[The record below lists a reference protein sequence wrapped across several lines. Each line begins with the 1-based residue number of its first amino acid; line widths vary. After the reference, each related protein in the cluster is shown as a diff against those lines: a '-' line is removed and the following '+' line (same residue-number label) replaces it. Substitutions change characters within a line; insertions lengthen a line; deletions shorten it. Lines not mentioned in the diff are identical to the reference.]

1 MEWLNHL
8 SEAIDY
14 IESNLCGTI
23 SYDEAAKIACCSA
36 YNFQRI
42 FSYMAEVPL
51 SEYIRR
57 RRMTQ
62 AAFELQSTDRKVL
75 DIAFKYG
82 YTSPTSFN
90 RAFQAVHGISPVLA
104 KSQGALLN
112 AYPPIR
118 FSIQITGG
126 SAMSY
131 RIQQKEEMR
140 IVGIR
145 TPITTDMEY
154 NRTMV
159 PGFWNQCL
167 QTGRHLEIGR
177 LSNQKPGGL
186 LGVSVC
192 CGPSDIYYYIGAST
206 SLSTPDGMFEYL
218 IPAATWVVFEN
229 DGPYK
234 ESVHSIFKRFLT
246 EWLPFSGYAYAE
258 LPDIEVYPFDR
269 VKPESG
275 HTQVWIAVKKEKEF

>member
-8 SEAIDY
+8 SGAIDY
-14 IESNLCGTI
+14 IENNLCGTI
-23 SYDEAAKIACCSA
+23 SYDAAAKIACCST

-62 AAFELQSTDRKVL
+62 AAFELQSTDSKVL

-118 FSIQITGG
+118 FSLQITGG

-131 RIQQKEEMR
+131 RIEQKEEMR

-167 QTGRHLEIGR
+167 QTGRHIEIGQMCIR
-177 LSNQKPGGL
+177 DRHR
-186 LGVSVC
+186 
-192 CGPSDIYYYIGAST
+192 DI
-206 SLSTPDGMFEYL
+206 L
-218 IPAATWVVFEN
+218 
-229 DGPYK
+229 
-234 ESVHSIFKRFLT
+234 FKT
-246 EWLPFSGYAYAE
+246 
-258 LPDIEVYPFDR
+258 
-269 VKPESG
+269 
-275 HTQVWIAVKKEKEF
+275 